1 MGGNERCH
9 HKISKGDAMLEE
21 RFQEV
26 YSKFKLHFYQETFA
40 RFQNREASLTTVETF
55 AMETIYALG
64 SPTVHEFAEFM
75 RISSSNAAYK
85 IASLIRKGYVRKV
98 QSENDAREY
107 HLCPTEK
114 YLEYYNISSSY
125 VHEVVERIKERFS
138 AEELA
143 ALEKVLTVVS
153 EELMP
158 EVTVKLPQQE
168 VDGWGRVHF
177 NPFFQPAPPA
187 HPMSQCKRAG
197 HVLCDVSGSLCFWP
211 YRFQRLTRAP
221 SWPAV
226 TKTPAYAPRADGRSP
241 AWRGPLPQSS
251 RHPRRLHAAPPRGQS
266 PSRASPPPWSCSGR
280 QGL

>member
-40 RFQNREASLTTVETF
+40 RFQTREASLTTVETF

-107 HLCPTEK
+107 HLCPRKSTSSTTTSARRTCTRWLSASRSASRRRSSPRSK
-114 YLEYYNISSSY
+114 RCSPWYLRSS
-125 VHEVVERIKERFS
+125 
-138 AEELA
+138 
-143 ALEKVLTVVS
+143 
-153 EELMP
+153 
-158 EVTVKLPQQE
+158 
-168 VDGWGRVHF
+168 
-177 NPFFQPAPPA
+177 
-187 HPMSQCKRAG
+187 C
-197 HVLCDVSGSLCFWP
+197 
-211 YRFQRLTRAP
+211 
-221 SWPAV
+221 
-226 TKTPAYAPRADGRSP
+226 PR
-241 AWRGPLPQSS
+241 
-251 RHPRRLHAAPPRGQS
+251 
-266 PSRASPPPWSCSGR
+266 
-280 QGL
+280 